1 MKNTKRILSL
11 VLSVV
16 LVLGALVALTAC
28 GGSHEHTYEAGW
40 TTDATNHWHKATCE
54 HAEEQGDLGAHA
66 DADSNGECDVCGYAM
81 RSNNNNNTPTNP
93 STPAGPKVVTYTVT
107 VKNAAGEAV
116 EGAFVKLIAK
126 SHENDK
132 FGDNV
137 PAKATD
143 AEGKAVFEVGSDF
156 YWSAQV
162 ESAPEGYTPEVEHDE
177 ELDVDFIKS
186 YEFGSATELVIT
198 LVDAPAA
205 E

>member
-16 LVLGALVALTAC
+16 LVFGALVALTAC
-28 GGSHEHTYEAGW
+28 GGSHEHTFEEAW

-66 DADSNGECDVCGYAM
+66 DADNNGACDVCNYTM
-81 RSNNNNNTPTNP
+81 RSNSGNNTPSTP

-116 EGAFVKLIAK
+116 EGAYVKLIAK
-126 SHENDK
+126 AHENDK

-143 AEGKAVFEVGSDF
+143 AEGKVVFEVGSDY
-156 YWSAQV
+156 YWSAQI
-162 ESAPEGYTPEVEHDE
+162 ETAPEGYASEVDHDAD
-177 ELDVDFIKS
+177 LGVDFIKS
-186 YEFGSATELVIT
+186 YAFGTATELEVT